1 VAIDNLPWLW
11 YNARTMK
18 YVIGLTGNIGS
29 GKSTVLGMLQQLGA
43 KVVDAD
49 DLVHQ
54 AMAKDTPVWQSLV
67 DTFGRAILDEHG
79 DIDRHKVGSIVFEDP
94 EALRRLEE
102 IVHPAVDDRFFEFLR
117 DAEER
122 VLVVEAVKLIESGL
136 HRELNSLWLV
146 TCPPEE
152 RLRRLVEGRGA
163 DPEDVRER
171 LQAQLPEEEQARWAD
186 VVIDNAG
193 TLEQTWEHVKTEW
206 NKIEEQLCR
215 PE

>member
-1 VAIDNLPWLW
+1 
-11 YNARTMK
+11 MK

-54 AMAKDTPVWQSLV
+54 AMAKGTPVWQTMV

-79 DIDRHKVGSIVFEDP
+79 GIDRHKVGSIVFEDH
-94 EALRRLEE
+94 EALRRLEG
-102 IVHPAVDDRFFEFLR
+102 IIHPAIDDRFFHFVRE
-117 DAEER
+117 AKEQ

-136 HRELNSLWLV
+136 HHKLDSLWLV
-146 TCPPEE
+146 TCPREE
-152 RLRRLVEGRGA
+152 SLRRLVEGRGA

-171 LQAQLPEEEQARWAD
+171 LRAQMPEEEQAHWAD
-186 VVIDNAG
+186 VVIDNGG
-193 TLEQTWEHVKTEW
+193 TLEQTWEQVQAEW
-206 NKIEEQLCR
+206 DKIQKQLRR
-215 PE
+215 PG

>member
-1 VAIDNLPWLW
+1 
-11 YNARTMK
+11 MK

-29 GKSTVLGMLQQLGA
+29 GKSTVLGMLEQLGA

-54 AMAKDTPVWQSLV
+54 VMAKGTSVWQTVV
-67 DTFGRAILDEHG
+67 DSFGPSILDEHG
-79 DIDRHKVGSIVFEDP
+79 DIDRHKVGAIVFENPD
-94 EALRRLEE
+94 ALRRLEE
-102 IVHPAVDDRFFEFLR
+102 IVHPAVDDRFFEFVR
-117 DAEER
+117 DAEEQ
-122 VLVVEAVKLIESGL
+122 VLVVEAVKLIESGIQ
-136 HRELNSLWLV
+136 RELNSLWLV

-171 LQAQLPEEEQARWAD
+171 LKAQLPEEEQARWAD
-186 VVIDNAG
+186 VVIDNGG
-193 TLEQTWEHVKTEW
+193 TLEQTWEQVKTEW
-206 NKIEEQLCR
+206 DKIEEQLCR